1 MIENGCIVLLCCL
14 FQAGVVLVLVTL
26 FLSVGYNM
34 ASKNLS
40 LDIGGA
46 KRLHA
51 LSTSVSAVLL
61 APWAAFV
68 FYTREVSRISRQWN
82 NPSSLCLDSWFSLE
96 YCKWAARLI

>member
-1 MIENGCIVLLCCL
+1 MLLLLTLCL
-14 FQAGVVLVLVTL
+14 T
-26 FLSVGYNM
+26 VGYNM

-51 LSTSVSAVLL
+51 LSSLISTVLL

-68 FYTREVSRISRQWN
+68 LCTTEVWRQGLQFKLGY
-82 NPSSLCLDSWFSLE
+82 S
-96 YCKWAARLI
+96 